1 MSNGTAA
8 REYLRALEQGETGE
22 ALRRFFTADFTQVE
36 YPNALN
42 PKGQHS
48 DLANTLARSELGK
61 KILRSQRYDIT
72 NVVESGDH
80 VAIECDWSAVLA
92 IPVAGLAA
100 GAEMRAHF
108 SVFLEF
114 RGGRISRQ
122 RNYDCFEPLVT
133 T

>member
-1 MSNGTAA
+1 MSNSAAA
-8 REYLRALEQGETGE
+8 RDYLRALEQGEAGE
-22 ALRRFFTADFTQVE
+22 ALT
-36 YPNALN
+36 
-42 PKGQHS
+42 
-48 DLANTLARSELGK
+48 
-61 KILRSQRYDIT
+61 QRYDIT

-80 VAIECDWSAVLA
+80 VTVECDWTGILA

-108 SVFLEF
+108 GVFLEF